1 MWPATGLLPG
11 SLEASGTQQTAAAF
25 SSSLRRGLGGPLLS
39 ATRILLVAFS
49 ACRTEL
55 IHFYGNTHFKYLVA
69 RGEFCL
75 KLLEIGTFQI
85 GDV

>member
-11 SLEASGTQQTAAAF
+11 SLEASGTQQTAAF
-25 SSSLRRGLGGPLLS
+25 SPSLRHGLGGPLLS
-39 ATRILLVAFS
+39 ATRILLVVFS

-55 IHFYGNTHFKYLVA
+55 IHFYGNTHFKYLVPH
-69 RGEFCL
+69 GEFCL